1 MKRVIGFIL
10 LLAVLLSAVSSL
22 AEVKAGDIITFGTYE
37 QDNDK
42 KNGKEPIEWIVLEV
56 NDNQAFVVSR
66 YVLTARQFHNN
77 KRNFDWSKSAIRT
90 WLNDNFLSAFTGK
103 ERKAIIRTT
112 VNNDASQ
119 SEDGKASGGK
129 ETKDLVFLLSYA
141 EVVKYFPEEKDRA
154 AVYTDAAIKAV
165 NDGSMS
171 FEDLK
176 AAFYKYYD
184 GCYHWYLRSFKEGD
198 FLTGNV
204 NFPEMIQ
211 ADGSTSFM
219 GTSPILTYGIRPA
232 MVLDLNVAL
241 DLIQIVE

>member
-1 MKRVIGFIL
+1 MLDVQPGKALVISRCGL
-10 LLAVLLSAVSSL
+10 DTRQYNARWS
-22 AEVKAGDIITFGTYE
+22 DITWRDSTLR
-37 QDNDK
+37 K
-42 KNGKEPIEWIVLEV
+42 
-56 NDNQAFVVSR
+56 
-66 YVLTARQFHNN
+66 
-77 KRNFDWSKSAIRT
+77 
-90 WLNDNFLSAFTGK
+90 WLNDEFLSQAFTSD
-103 ERKAIIRTT
+103 ELAAVLTT
-112 VNNDASQ
+112 NVDNGARQLNGQWEST
-119 SEDGKASGGK
+119 GG
-129 ETKDLVFLLSYA
+129 TNTQDRLFLLSYA